1 MKGADGQVVLGN
13 VNGNHTLNENI
24 ADNGG
29 LRLAHR
35 AFHTYKAQA
44 GDYDGAG
51 VTDQEAEQL
60 FFVAYAQAF
69 CKKSTDAALKQLLA
83 TGEHAPAQW
92 RVNGACMNNQDFGAA
107 FQCPALA
114 KMNPATKCRVW

>member
-1 MKGADGQVVLGN
+1 M
-13 VNGNHTLNENI
+13 NGNHTLNENI

-35 AFHTYKAQA
+35 AYPTYKDQA

-60 FFVAYAQAF
+60 FFVGRDGHRAQA
-69 CKKSTDAALKQLLA
+69 AAACDRGPRARAVAHQHRA
-83 TGEHAPAQW
+83 CAQPGLW
-92 RVNGACMNNQDFGAA
+92 RRLPMSGAGQDE
-107 FQCPALA
+107 
-114 KMNPATKCRVW
+114 PATNWWKKTIFCALFKSRIYTNLVSYF